1 MSLQD
6 IAPTDHRLPQEAEA
20 ELLDRGWSRRSLGR
34 IAGLL
39 AVGAGL
45 AGTVRPKDALAQAE
59 AAKVRIDAN
68 ECWVGPFD
76 PAAKAADAAV
86 ITGNRYTGPQRDA
99 FLKAVAEV
107 EGVPTSHVMPWT
119 GSSDPLAR
127 VIVTFCS
134 PQRGLVIA
142 DPTFELAGS
151 VASWL
156 KVPVAKVPLTADHAH
171 DVKAMLAADP
181 NAGVYYV
188 CTPNNPTGTLT
199 GLPDIEWLVAN
210 KPPGSV
216 VLVDEAYIHFS
227 GAKSAAYLAAQDKDV
242 VVLRTFSKLFG
253 MAGMRMGLTITKPA
267 FGAKLLR
274 YDGMM
279 ATFALPNPSLVAAT
293 TSLTQA
299 ELIAARRAEMRKA
312 RAEAFKVLDQQKLA
326 YLPSDANMFM
336 VDWGK
341 PAKEV
346 QKAFAAEGVAI
357 GRSWPIW
364 PNRSRITVGSM
375 DDMHAFNAAVI
386 KLGLKGA

>member
-1 MSLQD
+1 MALDDIVSLGREL
-6 IAPTDHRLPQEAEA
+6 TAEGREDLVA
-20 ELLDRGWSRRSLGR
+20 RGWSRRSFAR
-34 IAGLL
+34 IAAVL
-39 AVGAGL
+39 AAGPAL
-45 AGTVRPKDALAQAE
+45 AASVRPAAAQAAE
-59 AAKVRIDAN
+59 AKVRIDAN

-76 PAAKAADAAV
+76 PAVKAATAAA
-86 ITGNRYTGPQRDA
+86 IAGNRYTGPERDA
-99 FLKAVAEV
+99 FLKAVSAV
-107 EGVPTSHVMPWT
+107 ENVPTSHVMPWP

-127 VIVTFCS
+127 VIVSFCS
-134 PQRGLVIA
+134 PERGLVIA

-156 KVPVAKVPLTADHAH
+156 TVKTTKVPLTADHAH

-181 NAGVYYV
+181 NAGVYYI

-210 KPPGSV
+210 KPEGSV
-216 VLVDEAYIHFS
+216 VLLDEAYIHFS
-227 GAKSAAYLAAQDKDV
+227 DAPSGAYLAAQDKDV

-253 MAGMRMGLTITKPA
+253 MAGMRMGLTIAKPA
-267 FGAKLLR
+267 IGAKLMR

-279 ATFALPNPSLVAAT
+279 ATYALPNPSLTAAT
-293 TSLTQA
+293 ASLTEA
-299 ELIAARRAEMRKA
+299 GLIKARREEMKAA
-312 RAEAFKVLDQQKLA
+312 RAESFKVLDAQKLA
-326 YLPSDANMFM
+326 YMPSHANMFM

-346 QKAFAAEGVAI
+346 QKAFASEGVAI

-364 PNRSRITVGSM
+364 PTRSRITVGSM
-375 DDMHAFNAAVI
+375 AEMQAFNAAVV

>member
-1 MSLQD
+1 MSLED
-6 IAPTDHRLPQEAEA
+6 IAPTDARLSQDAEA
-20 ELLDRGWSRRSLGR
+20 DLLDRGWSRRSLAR

-39 AVGAGL
+39 AVSSGL
-45 AGTVRPKDALAQAE
+45 AATVRPAAARAQAE
-59 AAKVRIDAN
+59 ASKVRIDAN
-68 ECWVGPFD
+68 ECWVGPFA
-76 PAAKAADAAV
+76 PAVKTAADEV
-86 ITGNRYTGPQRDA
+86 IVGNRYTGPQRDA

-107 EGVPTSHVMPWT
+107 EKVPTSHVMPWP

-134 PQRGLVIA
+134 PTRGLVIA

-156 KVPVAKVPLTADHAH
+156 KVKTTKVPLTASYAH

-188 CTPNNPTGTLT
+188 CSPNNPTGTITPLA
-199 GLPDIEWLVAN
+199 DIEWLVAN
-210 KPPGSV
+210 KPEGSV
-216 VLVDEAYIHFS
+216 VLIDEAYIHFS
-227 GAKSAAYLAAQDKDV
+227 DAPNAAYLAAQDKDV

-267 FGAKLLR
+267 FGAKLMR

-279 ATFALPNPSLVAAT
+279 ASYALPNPSLVAAT

-299 ELIAARRAEMRKA
+299 ELIKARRAEMQAA
-312 RAEAFKVLDQQKLA
+312 RAEAFKVLDAQKLPYIA
-326 YLPSDANMFM
+326 SNANMFM
-336 VDWGK
+336 VDWGR
-341 PAKEV
+341 PAKDV
-346 QKAFAAEGVAI
+346 QKAFAGEGVAI

-375 DDMHAFNAAVI
+375 DDMQAFNAAVI

>member
-6 IAPTDHRLPQEAEA
+6 IAPTDLRLSEGAEA
-20 ELLDRGWSRRSLGR
+20 ELLDRGWSRRSLAR

-39 AVGAGL
+39 AVGSSL
-45 AGTVRPKDALAQAE
+45 AATVRPAAAAE
-59 AAKVRIDAN
+59 SGEPKVQIGAN
-68 ECWVGPFD
+68 ECWVGPFE
-76 PAAKAADAAV
+76 PAVKAADASV
-86 ITGNRYTGPQRDA
+86 VNGNRYTGPQRDA
-99 FLKAVAEV
+99 FLKAVSEV
-107 EGVPTSHVMPWT
+107 EGVPANYVMPWP
-119 GSSDPLAR
+119 GSSDPLSR

-134 PQRGLVIA
+134 PTRGLVIA

-156 KVPVAKVPLTADHAH
+156 KAPVTKVPLTADHAH

-181 NAGVYYV
+181 NAGVYYI
-188 CTPNNPTGTLT
+188 CSPNNPTGTLT
-199 GLPDIEWLVAN
+199 SLADIEWLVDN
-210 KPPGSV
+210 KPEGSV

-227 GAKSAAYLAAQDKDV
+227 GAKSAAYLAAANKDV

-267 FGAKLLR
+267 FGAKLMR

-279 ATFALPNPSLVAAT
+279 ATYALPNPSLVAAT

-299 ELIAARRAEMRKA
+299 ELIKARRAEMQKA
-312 RAEAFKVLDQQKLA
+312 RAEAYKVLDQQKLP

-341 PAKEV
+341 PAKDV
-346 QKAFAAEGVAI
+346 QKAFAAEGVGI

-375 DDMHAFNAAVI
+375 EDMHAFNAAVI